1 MKRVLL
7 TLSLLT
13 VAAAPLSGVATA
25 QSTTSSAFPSG
36 YTRAQLDAVAPLLT
50 DLKTLQS
57 SRVDLAQGR
66 VVVVGLSA
74 VDRLTLLVRLRQANL
89 PTGIVD
95 YQVGAQVG
103 TGSTGTAGTVT
114 PAPAPATPTL
124 PSTTTL
130 TVKGSPLAPT
140 LRPALSGPTMIRAG
154 TATTWSFT
162 LANSGT
168 GTVNLAHGACD
179 VRFEVIS
186 AAGEIVRPDPK
197 DTLCTMQIVNTTV
210 PAGASA
216 EVQKVRWDGRGAGGQ
231 TLPAGTYTL
240 RAVFVGAGAYSP
252 PATLTVTLTN

>member
-7 TLSLLT
+7 TLSVLT
-13 VAAAPLSGVATA
+13 LAAAPLTGVATA

-95 YQVGAQVG
+95 YQVGAQVDTG
-103 TGSTGTAGTVT
+103 TGPTGTAT
-114 PAPAPATPTL
+114 PAPAPAAPTL
-124 PSTTTL
+124 PATTTL
-130 TVKGSPLAPT
+130 TVKGAPLAPT
-140 LRPALSGPTMIRAG
+140 LRPALSGPTTLRAG

-162 LANSGT
+162 LANSGRSPVT
-168 GTVNLAHGACD
+168 LSHGACD

-197 DTLCTMQIVNTTV
+197 DTLCTMQLVNTTV
-210 PAGASA
+210 GAGESS

-231 TLPAGTYTL
+231 VLPAGTYTL

-252 PATLTVTLTN
+252 PATMTVTLTN